1 MIWCYLFK
9 WPIPLTLTLP
19 ELLHLM
25 FIIFLKKGLQT
36 ASAKNASKFVPTSL
50 PYSLITL
57 HACRLEHKKLVNKDD
72 WDKKR
77 RFIYSLTTAT
87 GTLHGHLE
95 RYHEQEVIMLCQRKG
110 WPIQLPK
117 YKAQQALVIQGRV
130 PFSQEAVLDGL
141 VKFIAVNDQVSI
153 SFLLADYIS
162 NTIHLFRV
170 STLLKVENFVTC
182 SHCFVLITPMQIC
195 PIEQN
200 YVPRSL
206 KHRIRLSLASKL
218 NCWWVAFMVACLKI
232 LIYIQGSCWCPLF
245 HDWYVVKQKQ
255 RILPLPNCS
264 LAYLCSKDCKR
275 GPSASIC
282 HYRISSICWP
292 SHWDKHSKHYSS
304 TVGSS
309 GYREINTG
317 MYEIES
323 LAIRSDC
330 SLLRALT
337 SLWTMRPIIPPLFKK

>member
-1 MIWCYLFK
+1 
-9 WPIPLTLTLP
+9 
-19 ELLHLM
+19 M

-50 PYSLITL
+50 PYSSYSLITL
-57 HACRLEHKKLVNKDD
+57 YACRLEHKKLVNKDD

-87 GTLHGHLE
+87 GTLRGHLE

-117 YKAQQALVIQGRV
+117 YKAQQALVVQSRV

-162 NTIHLFRV
+162 NTIHPFRA
-170 STLLKVENFVTC
+170 SMLLKVENFVTC
-182 SHCFVLITPMQIC
+182 SHSFVLITLMQTC

-200 YVPRSL
+200 YVLQSL
-206 KHRIRLSLASKL
+206 KHGTRLSLASNL

-232 LIYIQGSCWCPLF
+232 LIYI
-245 HDWYVVKQKQ
+245 
-255 RILPLPNCS
+255 
-264 LAYLCSKDCKR
+264 
-275 GPSASIC
+275 
-282 HYRISSICWP
+282 
-292 SHWDKHSKHYSS
+292 
-304 TVGSS
+304 
-309 GYREINTG
+309 
-317 MYEIES
+317 
-323 LAIRSDC
+323 
-330 SLLRALT
+330 
-337 SLWTMRPIIPPLFKK
+337 